1 MKKRKQYIIDRKYQL
16 RTTFQIIGIVTVVT
30 AFILGSITA
39 SVVYNNA
46 RLNDN
51 NAKIENIYMIENSI
65 FTMLSSVYTTADPA
79 LKKATQES
87 SNKHDQN
94 MATLEKMIAYNNTII
109 TYNKFLLLAILIVV
123 VFECIFLYIMLIR
136 QTHRVSGPIYVISSF
151 MRDIIEGREPVL
163 RPLRNK
169 DELKD
174 FYELFKDMVAAI
186 KKREIQ

>member
-1 MKKRKQYIIDRKYQL
+1 MTKRKQYIIDRKYQL
-16 RTTFQIIGIVTVVT
+16 RTTFQIIGIVTIVT
-30 AFILGSITA
+30 AVILGSITA

-94 MATLEKMIAYNNTII
+94 MSTLEKMIAYNNTII
-109 TYNKFLLLAILIVV
+109 AYNKFLLLAILIVV
-123 VFECIFLYIMLIR
+123 VFECVFLYIILIR
-136 QTHRVSGPIYVISSF
+136 QTHRVSGPIYVISNF
-151 MRDIIEGREPVL
+151 MHDIIEGREPVL
-163 RPLRNK
+163 RPLRTK

-186 KKREIQ
+186 KKREKQ